1 MMLDT
6 TKYIPVTKAVER
18 FGVSRQ
24 HIIKM
29 GKRRLIRT
37 VNPFDMTKGLLYCVE
52 DMQTLFGTLK
62 TKPRRIEL

>member
-1 MMLDT
+1 MLLDT

-24 HIIKM
+24 YIIKC
-29 GKRRLIRT
+29 GKRRIIRT
-37 VNPFDMTKGLLYCVE
+37 VNPFDLKHGLLYCVE
-52 DMQTLFGTLK
+52 DMQTLFGSSK